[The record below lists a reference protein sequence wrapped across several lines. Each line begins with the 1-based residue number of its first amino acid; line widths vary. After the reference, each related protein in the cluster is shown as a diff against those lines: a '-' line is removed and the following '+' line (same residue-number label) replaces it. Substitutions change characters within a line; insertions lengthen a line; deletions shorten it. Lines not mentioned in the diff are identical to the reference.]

1 MKRKFYLS
9 LHYNHDN
16 SYLFVNRKEIY
27 KFKADKKD
35 VKFSIKFNLESISNK
50 FEAVNSRE
58 VSFKRKLLWLFSGS
72 QCCSWIWHIKHLQ
85 VFNG

>member
-1 MKRKFYLS
+1 MKRKFCLS

-58 VSFKRKLLWLFSGS
+58 VSFKRKLL
-72 QCCSWIWHIKHLQ
+72 
-85 VFNG
+85 

>member
-1 MKRKFYLS
+1 MKRKFCLS

-16 SYLFVNRKEIY
+16 SYLFVNRNEIY
-27 KFKADKKD
+27 KFKADTKD

-58 VSFKRKLLWLFSGS
+58 VSFKRKLL
-72 QCCSWIWHIKHLQ
+72 
-85 VFNG
+85 